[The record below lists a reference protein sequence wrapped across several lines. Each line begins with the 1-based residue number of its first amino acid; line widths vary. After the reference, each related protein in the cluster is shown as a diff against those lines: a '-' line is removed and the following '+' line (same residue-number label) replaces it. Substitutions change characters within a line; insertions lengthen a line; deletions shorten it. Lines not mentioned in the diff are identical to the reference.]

1 MRKRDRPRRSHAL
14 NAALPRLR
22 PNRQAPLRSSAMNK
36 QLIALPERAVEM
48 AGKWGGELLDLGS
61 QISSRGEKWLE
72 TGAKL
77 GALRAGTKAATKV
90 VRRYPIV
97 TVATVAGAGLLWYLA
112 RRKAKQAENGDGR
125 AAIEGSSR
133 RVD

>member
-1 MRKRDRPRRSHAL
+1 
-14 NAALPRLR
+14 
-22 PNRQAPLRSSAMNK
+22 MNTK
-36 QLIALPERAVEM
+36 LIALPERAVEM

-61 QISSRGEKWLE
+61 QISARGEKWLD

-77 GALRAGTKAATKV
+77 GALKAGTKVATKV

-112 RRKAKQAENGDGR
+112 RRKAEQAENGDGR

-133 RVD
+133 RVDARRSNGAKRATRTTTARKTTRARSTPATDET